1 MEKKKFLYVL
11 SCSSD
16 NVSRATRC
24 FQFARVSQEHGHDT
38 HIFLVDDAVSICNP
52 ELVSRIHAPTGD
64 SLEDHLSAYMLGGG
78 KVWVC
83 TPCAKN
89 RNITNIPDG
98 FELST
103 AHKYLELAAE
113 REVISF

>member
-1 MEKKKFLYVL
+1 
-11 SCSSD
+11 
-16 NVSRATRC
+16 
-24 FQFARVSQEHGHDT
+24 
-38 HIFLVDDAVSICNP
+38 
-52 ELVSRIHAPTGD
+52 
-64 SLEDHLSAYMLGGG
+64 MLGSG